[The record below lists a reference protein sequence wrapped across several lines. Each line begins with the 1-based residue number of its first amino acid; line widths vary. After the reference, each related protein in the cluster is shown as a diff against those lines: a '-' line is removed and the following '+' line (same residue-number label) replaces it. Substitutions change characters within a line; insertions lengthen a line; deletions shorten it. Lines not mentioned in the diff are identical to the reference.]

1 MQSWLLGLRLPRRS
15 DTAVLSTVR
24 LRKQLIS
31 MSRFHRTTKTR
42 IAVLALTALLGTLG
56 ACGVGATGEQFSMP
70 DAQANI
76 SASLAPVPEIEMESL
91 STNRLAPVY
100 WLSESDDTVRLY
112 REFVKIADVGD
123 PIASAVSHMLA
134 AKPADPHYFNLWRP
148 SALVG
153 ASVNADNVIT
163 LDIDQKA
170 FGAQLDRGLAER
182 SIAQLVYTA
191 TAAASNSGILSEG
204 IEPIVRILADGSSD
218 FLAFG
223 QISLDESFTR
233 DVKLAAPLWII
244 DPQYGAERPAGQV
257 SFHGLSA
264 EFSGGQTWEIRE
276 HDPKI
281 GAKDT
286 KPGKLVAS
294 GSLETGGTGL
304 DANEFSFSYQLD
316 PGTYVFSA
324 WGIDAVTNR
333 EVARESKVFKLNG

>member
-1 MQSWLLGLRLPRRS
+1 
-15 DTAVLSTVR
+15 
-24 LRKQLIS
+24 
-31 MSRFHRTTKTR
+31 MSRFRRTTKSR
-42 IAVLALTALLGTLG
+42 VAILALTALLGTLA

-76 SASLAPVPEIEMESL
+76 SSSLAPVPELEMESL

-134 AKPADPHYFNLWRP
+134 AKPSDPHYFNLWRP
-148 SALVG
+148 SAMVG

-163 LDIDQKA
+163 LDIDRKA

-191 TAAASNSGILSEG
+191 TAAASNSGILSDG
-204 IEPIVRILADGSSD
+204 IDTSVRILAEGSSD

-223 QISLDESFTR
+223 QISLDQSFTR

-244 DPQYGAERPAGQV
+244 DPQYGSERPAGQV
-257 SFHGLSA
+257 TFHGLSA
-264 EFSGGQTWEIRE
+264 EFSGGEFWEIRE
-276 HDPKI
+276 HDPKPA
-281 GAKDT
+281 AKSA

-294 GSLETGGTGL
+294 GALDTGGTGL
-304 DANEFSFSYQLD
+304 DANEFSFSYQLE
-316 PGTYVFSA
+316 PGTYSFSA
-324 WGIDAVTNR
+324 WGVDAVNDR
-333 EVARESKVFKLNG
+333 EVARESKVFTLDDQ